1 MTATLVYKGYRI
13 LTRRYHT
20 FQGWMG
26 ATIVL
31 EYQGSTLRE
40 HLLAPAEE
48 RGFETEEEA
57 HREALAWGKTWIDR
71 RSAGASPIQ
80 DGLPGQL

>member
-1 MTATLVYKGYRI
+1 MAVALAYKGYRI
-13 LTRRYHT
+13 LPRTYHT
-20 FQGWMG
+20 FQGWVG

-71 RSAGASPIQ
+71 RGAGAPLVQ
-80 DGLPGQL
+80 DGPPGQL